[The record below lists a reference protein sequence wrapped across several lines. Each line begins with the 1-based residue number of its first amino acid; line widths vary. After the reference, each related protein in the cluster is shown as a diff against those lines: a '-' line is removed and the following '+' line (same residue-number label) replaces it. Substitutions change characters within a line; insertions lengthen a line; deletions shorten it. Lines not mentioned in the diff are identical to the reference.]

1 VLSLCKLP
9 SVKVEACHITFLH
22 LWPKQWFYA
31 PVDRPSLFAAYDDP
45 NVNLGRVMSSA
56 DTLVVMTVMLRCAR
70 FLADTARLP
79 Y

>member
-1 VLSLCKLP
+1 VLSLRKLP
-9 SVKVEACHITFLH
+9 SVKVEACHIKVFCTCGRNSGSMHQLIDH
-22 LWPKQWFYA
+22 LY
-31 PVDRPSLFAAYDDP
+31 SDDP

-70 FLADTARLP
+70 FLADTAQLP